1 MKQGISYVLALI
13 FFASEFY
20 LFINKNL
27 LTKEELESGWTSTN
41 RAKLGWSYY
50 ILFVSVLL
58 IFVNIAVTYF
68 TVRLKRSFAHHLNTN
83 QHHYRMSLLATSNIK
98 SAKRQQ
104 RQQPL
109 TKLSHLASSSL
120 VMTANAETKCLE
132 YRKMDA
138 DGQVTGV
145 SISSSASKS
154 NESKSSEPAQSQPL
168 ALFSTSLMKT
178 LAVQTIQ
185 CDDADIRYSKRLKRL
200 IDFIY

>member
-1 MKQGISYVLALI
+1 
-13 FFASEFY
+13 
-20 LFINKNL
+20 
-27 LTKEELESGWTSTN
+27 
-41 RAKLGWSYY
+41 
-50 ILFVSVLL
+50 
-58 IFVNIAVTYF
+58 
-68 TVRLKRSFAHHLNTN
+68 
-83 QHHYRMSLLATSNIK
+83 MSLLATSNIK

-154 NESKSSEPAQSQPL
+154 NDSKSSEPAQSQPL

-185 CDDADIRYSKRLKRL
+185 CDDADVRYSKRLKRL